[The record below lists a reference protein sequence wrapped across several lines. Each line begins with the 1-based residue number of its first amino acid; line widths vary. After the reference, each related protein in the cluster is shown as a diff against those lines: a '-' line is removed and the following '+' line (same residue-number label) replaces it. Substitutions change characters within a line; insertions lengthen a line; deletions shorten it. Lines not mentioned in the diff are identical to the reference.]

1 LLSHVRISKE
11 IYERNKADPLNLNV
25 MIVMQDLATDI
36 NPNAIWKNIPNIEVK
51 CYGIIALK
59 I

>member
-36 NPNAIWKNIPNIEVK
+36 NQNAMWKNIPLWYNCFEDIEFFAK
-51 CYGIIALK
+51 
-59 I
+59 